1 MKRFTLMVS
10 FLTLLCLNIVA
21 QNFELY
27 ENKQIFSNMFTE
39 EEYRTSTSVAPLCTR
54 ELSWNV
60 AKRVYSSGYTLKN
73 QQTTS
78 PLYLLVVE
86 DKLYPYIRSNIY
98 DYAQIVSAK
107 TGYVHS
113 TR

>member
-39 EEYRTSTSVAPLCTR
+39 EEYRTSTSVAQLCTDK
-54 ELSWNV
+54 LSWRI
-60 AKRVYSSGYTLKN
+60 ARRVYSSRYALKN
-73 QQTTS
+73 QQDSITTTKN
-78 PLYLLVVE
+78 Y
-86 DKLYPYIRSNIY
+86 Y
-98 DYAQIVSAK
+98 
-107 TGYVHS
+107 
-113 TR
+113 

>member
-21 QNFELY
+21 QNFELG

-39 EEYRTSTSVAPLCTR
+39 EEYRTSTSVAPLCTS

-60 AKRVYSSGYTLKN
+60 AKRVYSSGYTYTKEPAN
-73 QQTTS
+73 NFS
-78 PLYLLVVE
+78 VVF
-86 DKLYPYIRSNIY
+86 IGR
-98 DYAQIVSAK
+98 
-107 TGYVHS
+107 
-113 TR
+113 RR